1 MWEPLSRIGQAI
13 AGPRLLA
20 AEQGLYLPAQLLAR
34 RLLRP
39 WPAPQLHPW
48 QCCGAQG
55 GGERAAGLV
64 FSRRGSALGLLPLH
78 NRRHS
83 PPGQ

>member
-1 MWEPLSRIGQAI
+1 MPNQGAQAYQTEDVWEPLSRIGQAI

-39 WPAPQLHPW
+39 WPAPRLHPW

-55 GGERAAGLV
+55 GVRGLQ
-64 FSRRGSALGLLPLH
+64 GW
-78 NRRHS
+78 
-83 PPGQ
+83 